1 MQNVKIFLAGHNGL
15 AGSAISRELSQN
27 GYSQII
33 TRSHSELDLTDKEAT
48 FAFFKTEKPDWV
60 FLCAAK
66 VGGILANSSYPVDF
80 LLTNLKIQNNVLEA
94 CFNFQTSKLLFLGSS
109 CIYPKFAPQ
118 PISED
123 ALLTG
128 LLEPTNEPYALAK
141 ITGIKLC
148 NAFNRQYE
156 TNYLCVMP
164 SNLYGPNDNYHSE
177 DAHVL
182 PMLLRRFHEAK
193 LSHAKSVTVWG
204 TGKPLRE
211 FLFSQDLANACV
223 FLMQKKNASDI
234 APFINIGTGKE
245 VSIFDLAHMIK
256 KVTQFQGEIVFDP
269 SKPDGTFRKL
279 LDITKMRNLGWAAQ
293 TPLEDE
299 IAKTYQDFLA
309 NRNLR
314 T

>member
-1 MQNVKIFLAGHNGL
+1 MKSKKIFLAGHSGL
-15 AGSAISRELSQN
+15 VGSAIFRELSKN
-27 GYSQII
+27 GYNQIM
-33 TRSHSELDLTDKEAT
+33 TRSHAELDLTDKEAT
-48 FAFFKTEKPDWV
+48 FTFFKTQKPDWV

-66 VGGILANSSYPVDF
+66 VGGIHANSSYPVDF
-80 LLTNLKIQNNVLEA
+80 LLTNLKIQNNIIEA
-94 CFNFQTSKLLFLGSS
+94 CFHFQTSKLLFLGSS
-109 CIYPKFAPQ
+109 CIYPKFAAQ

-128 LLEPTNEPYALAK
+128 PLELTNEPYALAK

-148 NAFNRQYE
+148 NAFNRQYG

-193 LSHAKSVTVWG
+193 LSNAKSVTVWG

-223 FLMQKKNASDI
+223 FLMEKKTASDI
-234 APFINIGTGKE
+234 APFINIGTGKD
-245 VSIFDLAHMIK
+245 VSIFELAHMIK
-256 KVTQFQGEIVFDP
+256 EITQFQGKIVFD
-269 SKPDGTFRKL
+269 SSRPDGTFRKL
-279 LDITKMRNLGWAAQ
+279 LDVSKMHKLGWSAQ
-293 TPLEDE
+293 TSLKNG
-299 IAKTYQDFLA
+299 IAETYQDFLE

-314 T
+314 K

>member
-48 FAFFKTEKPDWV
+48 FAFFKTQKPDWV

-211 FLFSQDLANACV
+211 FLFSQDLA
-223 FLMQKKNASDI
+223 
-234 APFINIGTGKE
+234 
-245 VSIFDLAHMIK
+245 
-256 KVTQFQGEIVFDP
+256 
-269 SKPDGTFRKL
+269 
-279 LDITKMRNLGWAAQ
+279 
-293 TPLEDE
+293 
-299 IAKTYQDFLA
+299 
-309 NRNLR
+309 
-314 T
+314 